1 MRMVFL
7 QVLFFI
13 NNKMLENLS
22 VIIFYSKI
30 ITSTNKVGKV
40 LCYTFNPVWVSV
52 TGLLQKKSAD
62 FIESWCY
69 MDGLAYQWEEWW
81 TFAAD
86 PVLDT
91 DYGWRGQINHTAC
104 TSHKFLYLQQL
115 HIKYKGMQLTTKLRQ
130 PAVLKHQK
138 PQGDQSPD
146 NVKLHDNSTTFPWR
160 FVTLLPMLSVT
171 HIMPIL
177 VLLSVVGVEMKQCTT
192 QNQNEMHKLSNVKN
206 GCKYAANNKQF

>member
-1 MRMVFL
+1 
-7 QVLFFI
+7 
-13 NNKMLENLS
+13 MLYIQSCLS
-22 VIIFYSKI
+22 VCHR
-30 ITSTNKVGKV
+30 ITAKEISRFHWKLMLHGWFGLPMGRMMN
-40 LCYTFNPVWVSV
+40 LCSWSSPGY
-52 TGLLQKKSAD
+52 GL
-62 FIESWCY
+62 W
-69 MDGLAYQWEEWW
+69 MTW
-81 TFAAD
+81 
-86 PVLDT
+86 
-91 DYGWRGQINHTAC
+91 QINHTAC

-138 PQGDQSPD
+138 PQGDHSPD